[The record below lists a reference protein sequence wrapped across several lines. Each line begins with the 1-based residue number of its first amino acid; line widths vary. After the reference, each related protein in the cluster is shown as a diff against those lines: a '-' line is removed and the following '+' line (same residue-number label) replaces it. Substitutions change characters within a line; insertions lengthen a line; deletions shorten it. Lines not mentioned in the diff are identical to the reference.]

1 MMAIIR
7 ATGPYAFTLHDYAA
21 ACHRNDLVTPLAR
34 YCGLPDA
41 EGCRRCIAIDHGSR
55 GVVDPAVR
63 RETYAGFLAGAEA
76 VLAPSHDIAR
86 RLAPHLPGSRIVVR
100 PHEERLPPA
109 IRRPL
114 VMDEPAGPTRPLR
127 IAALGAIGAHKGSN
141 VLHDLALDARLRDLP
156 IQYQVVGYTNMPER
170 LASVGVT
177 ETGAYGSDQEAM
189 DLLRT
194 LRIDLVLIASIW
206 PETYCYT
213 LSLARAAGVPPV
225 VFDLGA
231 PAERLR
237 ARGEGVI
244 VDPALARDVSA
255 FNDLLLGLPL
265 PELYARRG
273 EYGQFVYRD
282 ILRTYY
288 GLAERDAEERARLSA

>member
-1 MMAIIR
+1 MNMSAVAPLTRMPAAATPITVAS
-7 ATGPYAFTLHDYAA
+7 ATGTFLFLQFYRTIPPELVEAA
-21 ACHRNDLVTPLAR
+21 RIDGTGPWRFYIDILLPL
-34 YCGLPDA
+34 
-41 EGCRRCIAIDHGSR
+41 SK
-55 GVVDPAVR
+55 
-63 RETYAGFLAGAEA
+63 TNF
-76 VLAPSHDIAR
+76 
-86 RLAPHLPGSRIVVR
+86 
-100 PHEERLPPA
+100 
-109 IRRPL
+109 
-114 VMDEPAGPTRPLR
+114 
-127 IAALGAIGAHKGSN
+127 AALGAIGAHKGSN